1 MSHSTDALTLARY
14 MAGEFSN
21 MAQAIANPP
30 LFAHIKVCMRPLPNH
45 FFDGQGLYLEQ
56 AYSSDTDDPYRL
68 RVFHIKPVDDHLELI
83 HYKPKED
90 AKAKF
95 VGAARNPVQMKDF
108 SLTDLEPMPGCD
120 MLVTWQDNG
129 FHGVV
134 EEGKGC
140 KIMRNNKES
149 YLDNSFEISA
159 NALISIDRGRDPV
172 TDEILWGSLAGA
184 FEFAKIKDFSAE
196 VQPH

>member
-1 MSHSTDALTLARY
+1 MSHSTDAIALARC

-30 LFAHIKVCMRPLPNH
+30 LFAHIKVCMRSLPNS
-45 FFDGQGLYLEQ
+45 FFEGQGLYLEQ
-56 AYSSDTDDPYRL
+56 AYSSDTSDPYRL

-83 HYKPKED
+83 HYKPKDE

-95 VGAARNPVQMKDF
+95 VGAARNPAQLKEF
-108 SLTDLEPMPGCD
+108 SMEDLDPMPGCD
-120 MLVTWQDNG
+120 MLVTWSGTNFQG
-129 FHGVV
+129 TVQA
-134 EEGKGC
+134 GKGC
-140 KIMRNNKES
+140 KVVRNNKDS
-149 YLDNSFEISA
+149 YLDNSFEITE

-172 TDEILWGSLAGA
+172 TDEIVWGSLAGA
-184 FEFAKIKDFSAE
+184 FEFEKIKDFSAE